1 MENNTENQ
9 TSTEQYYGAVES
21 TTPIKEETSYSLE
34 DLRPKEEVEEKVSPP
49 PVSDTE
55 EIQPDP
61 TVIDGI
67 KAPIGDQSAKEE
79 MLGSQASFSTNRLE
93 PSSMQQPVTPVQ
105 QMTQQ
110 QPMQQVVQ
118 RPVVQTQAAPVQKI
132 NKVQAPQQN
141 EDSGVKLF
149 YVVIALIMLGVV
161 VGLPLYSYF
170 SKEQDSQGTSE
181 KLEENKS
188 SENNPKN
195 ENTNNPPEPT
205 KRPGSITFDMT
216 LAFDKGLVTNEKE
229 INQKVGYLPTDL
241 TGVVRCD
248 LEKPVVNAGITTYGS
263 TYLYYENY
271 KLKSAISVTKQV
283 YLDQNTYL
291 STKDSTLIYKN
302 AGDINDSLDVTIT
315 QDDQT
320 YTVTNIMQYNLQYG
334 NATYID
340 ELKTSI
346 MFSSHFNTNIKA
358 AIDNLIAT
366 SGNSNTVCS
375 TVNTFDTS
383 TTETPEAGI

>member
-34 DLRPKEEVEEKVSPP
+34 DLRPKEEVEEKISPP

-79 MLGSQASFSTNRLE
+79 MLASQASFSTNRLE
-93 PSSMQQPVTPVQ
+93 PSSMQQPVAPVQ
-105 QMTQQ
+105 QVPQQ
-110 QPMQQVVQ
+110 QMQQVIQ

-161 VGLPLYSYF
+161 VGLPLYSHF
-170 SKEQDSQGTSE
+170 TKNQEQPDTSE
-181 KLEENKS
+181 KLEGNKT
-188 SENNPKN
+188 
-195 ENTNNPPEPT
+195 TNNNGKTDTPPEQT
-205 KRPGSITFDMT
+205 RRPGTITFDMS
-216 LAFDKGLVTNEKE
+216 LSFDKGLVTNEKE

-248 LEKPVVNAGITTYGS
+248 LENPVVNTGITTYGS

-271 KLKSAISVTKQV
+271 KLKSAITVTKQV
-283 YLDQNTYL
+283 YQNQDTYL
-291 STKDSTLIYKN
+291 LTKDSTLIYKN
-302 AGDINDSLDVTIT
+302 AGDKNDSLDVTIT
-315 QDDQT
+315 QDDEN

-334 NATYID
+334 NATYIE
-340 ELKTSI
+340 ELDQNI
-346 MFSSHFNTNIKA
+346 MFSSHFSTNIKA
-358 AIDNLIAT
+358 AIDNLIST
-366 SGNSNTVCS
+366 SGNTNTVCS
-375 TVNTFDTS
+375 TVNTVENN